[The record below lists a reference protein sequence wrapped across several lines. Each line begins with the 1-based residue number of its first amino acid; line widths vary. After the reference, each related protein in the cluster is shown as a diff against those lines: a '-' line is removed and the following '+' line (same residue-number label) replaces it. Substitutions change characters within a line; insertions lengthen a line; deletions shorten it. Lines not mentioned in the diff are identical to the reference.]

1 MKVYILDAFD
11 AAGVNG
17 TPHLADRR
25 KRALMKNSGGSG
37 VFRAGRVGRALQ
49 PLLGDLAPDETTH
62 RRILADYPARCFGLS

>member
-1 MKVYILDAFD
+1 MKVYILDAFH

-49 PLLGDLAPDETTH
+49 PLLGDLAPDETTR
-62 RRILADYPARCFGLS
+62 RRIQVDNPARRFRFS